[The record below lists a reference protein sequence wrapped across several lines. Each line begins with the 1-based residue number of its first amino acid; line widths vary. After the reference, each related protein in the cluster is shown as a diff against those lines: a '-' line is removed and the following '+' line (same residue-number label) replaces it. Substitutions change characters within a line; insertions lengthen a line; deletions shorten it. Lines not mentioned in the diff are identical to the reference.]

1 MSFTIPEDDLPGIG
15 ALVTVRQICQ
25 TFRERPGAHHTS
37 RDALQLSTLCSHAVN
52 GFGSHTSFLTRKSNI
67 DPRHDGTNAGT

>member
-1 MSFTIPEDDLPGIG
+1 MSFTIPEDDVPGIG
-15 ALVTVRQICQ
+15 ALGTVRQICQ
-25 TFRERPGAHHTS
+25 AFREAPGAHPTS
-37 RDALQLSTLCSHAVN
+37 RDTLQLFTLCSHALN